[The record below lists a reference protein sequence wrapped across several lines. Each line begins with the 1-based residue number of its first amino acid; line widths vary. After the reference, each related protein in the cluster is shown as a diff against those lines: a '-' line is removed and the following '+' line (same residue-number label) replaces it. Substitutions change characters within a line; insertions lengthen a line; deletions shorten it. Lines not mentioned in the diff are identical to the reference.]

1 MGFGI
6 LENPVWTRDQR
17 TKTSWS
23 RNQDHEEIEI
33 LDWTGC
39 PSIPGWDFHFACA
52 SSCLG
57 SRMPVTKLNWTNEN
71 GKSSFPQG
79 LFYNQTDVCG

>member
-1 MGFGI
+1 MGLRI

-23 RNQDHEEIEI
+23 RNQDQKK
-33 LDWTGC
+33 DDRTGG
-39 PSIPGWDFHFACA
+39 PWISGWDFHFTCA
-52 SSCLG
+52 SPCLG

>member
-1 MGFGI
+1 MGLRIF
-6 LENPVWTRDQR
+6 ENPVWTRDQR
-17 TKTSWS
+17 TKTTWS
-23 RNQDHEEIEI
+23 RNQNQKKEDR
-33 LDWTGC
+33 TGG
-39 PSIPGWDFHFACA
+39 PWIPGWKFHFACA
-52 SSCLG
+52 SSYLG